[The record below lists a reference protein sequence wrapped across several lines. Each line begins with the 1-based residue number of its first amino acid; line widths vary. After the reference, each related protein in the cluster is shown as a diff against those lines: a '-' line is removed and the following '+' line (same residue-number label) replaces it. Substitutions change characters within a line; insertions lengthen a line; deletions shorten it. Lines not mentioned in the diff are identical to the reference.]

1 MMYFA
6 GLGLASV
13 AGFVLG
19 LLGGGGSILI
29 VPILVYILGVDETL
43 STSYSLF
50 VVGVAALVGAVQYA
64 RKKLVEYR
72 TAIVFLIPSAIAVMI
87 AQRYVLPWIPDDIYV
102 GESFTLTR
110 GMAIMVF
117 FAIIMLLASYSM
129 IKGRKGGDSSEIEA
143 IKYNYPMIVLEGLG
157 VGFVTGIIG
166 AGGGFLIVP
175 ALVLLARLPVKLAIG
190 TSLAV
195 IAGKS
200 LFGFFGSMGAKTID
214 WPFLLLF
221 TGLTVAGIFIGTY
234 TSKFVPAKKLKKGFG
249 WFVLLMGTVIIVKEI
264 FLK

>member
-6 GLGLASV
+6 GLALASF

-29 VPILVYILGVDETL
+29 VPILVYVLGVDEAL

-50 VVGVAALVGAVQYA
+50 VVGVASLVGAFQYA
-64 RKKLVEYR
+64 QKKLVEYK
-72 TAIVFLIPSAIAVMI
+72 TAVVFVIPAAIAVWF
-87 AQRYVLPWIPDDIYV
+87 AQAYVLKWIPDVLYQ
-102 GESFTLTR
+102 GESFTMTK

-117 FAIIMLLASYSM
+117 FAIIMLVASYSM
-129 IKGRKGGDSSEIEA
+129 IRDRKDKDESEDVE
-143 IKYNYPMIVLEGLG
+143 IKYNYPMILLEGLG
-157 VGFVTGIIG
+157 VGFVTGIVG

-175 ALVLLARLPVKLAIG
+175 ALVILARLPVKLAIG
-190 TSLAV
+190 TSLLV
-195 IAGKS
+195 ISGKS
-200 LFGFFGSMGAKTID
+200 LLGFFGSMGSKTID

-221 TGLTVAGIFIGTY
+221 TGLAVAGIFVGTY
-234 TSKFVPAKKLKKGFG
+234 ASKFVPAKKLKKGFG
-249 WFVLLMGTVIIVKEI
+249 WFVLLMGGVIIFKEM